1 MADLLR
7 YQAELTDT
15 FRGEAN
21 YCWVR
26 RETIELPSGSS
37 DLSIVRAAKRA
48 LGLSGVRCSR
58 SELGETIE
66 LRPYG
71 LCQVAFISLLY

>member
-7 YQAELTDT
+7 YEAELTDT
-15 FRGEAN
+15 FGGEGN
-21 YCWVR
+21 YSWVQ
-26 RETIELPSGSS
+26 RETIELPAGSS

-48 LGLSGVRCSR
+48 LGLSGVRCAR

-71 LCQVAFISLLY
+71 LCQVAFISPLY